1 MGTAMKTV
9 LLAIFAVACLAGQA
23 ALAQGPLSRP
33 GKAHRA
39 YVIHDRHALV
49 IAHLPPH

>member
-1 MGTAMKTV
+1 MKTV

-23 ALAQGPLSRP
+23 ALAQAPLSRL

-39 YVIHDRHALV
+39 TAYDHDRV
-49 IAHLPPH
+49 VAHLRPPR